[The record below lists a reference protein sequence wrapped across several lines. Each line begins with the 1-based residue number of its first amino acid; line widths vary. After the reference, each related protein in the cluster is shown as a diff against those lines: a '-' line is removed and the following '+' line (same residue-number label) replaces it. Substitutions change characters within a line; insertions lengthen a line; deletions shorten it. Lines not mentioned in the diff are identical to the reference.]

1 MRNEEYLNGR
11 LDWNGC
17 VSDLKEHEH
26 CWIRRER
33 KRKRGKKS
41 WGPENWIQEI
51 KSPWLCNSELHLY
64 KNTLFHRPHLPVTDM
79 QATTSHVHSGDVTDM
94 QAATSHV
101 HSGDVTDEAAAMW
114 ERDTQRNIYV
124 YMQTANGRRTRT
136 RKQKKTQKLKSKT
149 QIEKSDF
156 DYMAMKKAVGD
167 VNIDDENERERER
180 HREER

>member
-1 MRNEEYLNGR
+1 MKESLFHYQIYLQEHRKKKNPLNWDIGNKQSQNKLHTKCKTKSQISNSINKEKNREKNQCLVKKKKKEKLMRNEEYLNGR

-51 KSPWLCNSELHLY
+51 QSPWLCNSELHLY

-79 QATTSHVHSGDVTDM
+79 QA
-94 QAATSHV
+94 ATSHV

-114 ERDTQRNIYV
+114 ERDTQGNIYV
-124 YMQTANGRRTRT
+124 YM
-136 RKQKKTQKLKSKT
+136 
-149 QIEKSDF
+149 
-156 DYMAMKKAVGD
+156 
-167 VNIDDENERERER
+167 
-180 HREER
+180 